1 MTSSAATQAAQPK
14 MTRPEV
20 MLVLGSLLSVLAIL
34 CIVAWLLARERADA
48 SVTATRNASNIVQL
62 ITADV
67 LRNAELYDSSLL
79 SMIKAWER
87 PDVAK
92 LAPEIQQ
99 YIYFDRFTAA
109 PYQGDLVMLD
119 SQGAIAADA
128 MSIPPRQDNFSDR
141 GYFQAHRGNPSLGLF
156 VSTPYK
162 ARWGYKD
169 WCINFSRRLTGPNGE
184 FRGIVSAAMRLAYFK
199 QLFASQNL
207 GKDSGITLL
216 STHGI
221 LMVRH
226 PDIDGHD
233 PTGNDYAQT
242 ANFRRI
248 LREGNGSFTAIS
260 SQFQSSRL
268 YTFSKVGNLPFI
280 IVLGQ
285 STQEVYA
292 VWKRNAL
299 LVGGATGALC
309 LGIVWLTLLLCR
321 ELRLRHRAETELS
334 KQAATDGLTDLPN
347 RRQLDEA
354 MNTEWARARRS
365 GQPLSLLM
373 VDVDHFKAFNEQ
385 HGHAGG
391 DEALRKVA
399 QTISENIRR
408 PSDIAARYG
417 GEEFVVVLPETDL
430 TGALARAEIIRQ
442 AVERLPLFND
452 ATQPITVSIGVASL
466 SVLPGHK
473 LEAFF
478 GQADKALYQAK
489 NNGRNRVE
497 YRVFRL

>member
-1 MTSSAATQAAQPK
+1 MTSPAAKHAAGSK
-14 MTRPEV
+14 MTRPEI
-20 MLVLGSLLSVLAIL
+20 LLILGSSLSVLAIL
-34 CIVAWLLARERADA
+34 CIVAWLLVRERADA
-48 SVTATRNASNIVQL
+48 SLTATRNASNLVQL

-67 LRNAELYDSSLL
+67 LRNAELYDSSLI

-109 PYQGDLVMLD
+109 PYKGDLVLLD
-119 SQGAIAADA
+119 QQGAIAVD
-128 MSIPPRQDNFSDR
+128 SLSVTPRQDNFSDR
-141 GYFQAHRGNPSLGLF
+141 GYFQEHRANPSLGLY
-156 VSTPYK
+156 VSGPYK

-169 WCINFSRRLTGPNGE
+169 WCINFSRRLTGPDGE
-184 FRGIVSAAMRLAYFK
+184 FRGIVSAAMRLVYFK
-199 QLFASQNL
+199 QLFTGQVL
-207 GKDSGITLL
+207 GKDSGIALVNTD
-216 STHGI
+216 GI
-221 LMVRH
+221 LVVRY
-226 PDIDGHD
+226 PDISGQDL
-233 PTGNDYAQT
+233 TGKDYAQIP
-242 ANFRRI
+242 NFQRI
-248 LREGNGSFTAIS
+248 LREGTGSFTAFS
-260 SQFQSSRL
+260 SQFNADRFF
-268 YTFSKVGNLPFI
+268 TFSRVGDLPLI

-285 STQEVYA
+285 STREVYA
-292 VWKRNAL
+292 VWNRNAL

-309 LGIVWLTLLLCR
+309 LGILWLTLLLCR
-321 ELRLRHRAETELS
+321 ELRLRHRAETELA
-334 KQAATDGLTDLPN
+334 KLAATDGLTELPN

-354 MNTEWARARRS
+354 MDTEWARARRS
-365 GQPLSLLM
+365 GKPLSLLM

-399 QTISENIRR
+399 RTISENIRR
-408 PSDIAARYG
+408 PGDFAARYG

-430 TGALARAEIIRQ
+430 PGAMARAEVIRR
-442 AVERLPLFND
+442 AVEAMPVFDN
-452 ATQPITVSIGVASL
+452 ATRPITVSIGVASL

-497 YRVFRL
+497 HRVIRL